1 EGGASGTFSIKGNLN
16 LIGNLQV
23 SGNISDSKG
32 DLTNHTHSCT
42 CGATA
47 SPR

>member
-1 EGGASGTFSIKGNLN
+1 
-16 LIGNLQV
+16 
-23 SGNISDSKG
+23 GNISDSKG

>member
-1 EGGASGTFSIKGNLN
+1 
-16 LIGNLQV
+16 
-23 SGNISDSKG
+23 NIRDSKG

>member
-1 EGGASGTFSIKGNLN
+1 
-16 LIGNLQV
+16 
-23 SGNISDSKG
+23 SDSKG

>member
-1 EGGASGTFSIKGNLN
+1 
-16 LIGNLQV
+16 
-23 SGNISDSKG
+23 GNISDSKG
-32 DLTNHTHSCT
+32 DLTNHIHSCT

>member
-1 EGGASGTFSIKGNLN
+1 
-16 LIGNLQV
+16 
-23 SGNISDSKG
+23 SKG

>member
-1 EGGASGTFSIKGNLN
+1 
-16 LIGNLQV
+16 GNLQV

-42 CGATA
+42 DGATA
-47 SPR
+47 VSR

>member
-1 EGGASGTFSIKGNLN
+1 
-16 LIGNLQV
+16 
-23 SGNISDSKG
+23 ISDSKG

>member
-1 EGGASGTFSIKGNLN
+1 
-16 LIGNLQV
+16 
-23 SGNISDSKG
+23 ISDAKG

>member
-1 EGGASGTFSIKGNLN
+1 
-16 LIGNLQV
+16 
-23 SGNISDSKG
+23 DSKG